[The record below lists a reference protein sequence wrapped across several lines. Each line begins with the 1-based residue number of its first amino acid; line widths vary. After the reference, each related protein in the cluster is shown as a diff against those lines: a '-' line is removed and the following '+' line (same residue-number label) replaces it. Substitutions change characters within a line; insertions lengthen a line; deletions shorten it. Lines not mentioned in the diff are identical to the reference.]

1 MSNGAPMPTIA
12 GFSGVAWRKIGLAA
26 LIIVAVGLPFMVSD
40 YRTFQFNLV
49 LIWAIGILGL
59 NLLTGF
65 SGQIS
70 LGHGAFYAIGAYTS
84 AILMYQWQVPY
95 YVTPPI
101 AGVVCLAVGF
111 LFGYPAGRLAG
122 HYLALATFAL
132 AVAVPQIL
140 KYDPLEPWTGGVQ
153 GIFLDRPEPPF
164 WLPINTDQWL
174 YYFSLVITVIL
185 FVAAW
190 NLLRGR
196 SGLAIRA
203 IRDQQIAAK
212 AMGVDTTFYKSLI
225 FGVSALYTGV
235 AGSLSATVIQFVAP
249 DSFTFLD
256 SIRFFIGMVV
266 GGLGSIAGAIYGGIF
281 IVFMPNIAEEISK
294 AAPGV
299 IYGIILIGFMYIWP
313 LGVAGFVRAVCARL
327 VRGLMGSGGGEP
339 GGAKEGTERQVPGG
353 FTS

>member
-1 MSNGAPMPTIA
+1 MAPGTVAPRIGGLTL
-12 GFSGVAWRKIGLAA
+12 SAWRKIGLAA
-26 LIIVAVGLPFMVSD
+26 LLGGAILLPFLVSD
-40 YRTFQFNLV
+40 YRTFQFTLV

-59 NLLTGF
+59 NLVTGF

-70 LGHGAFYAIGAYTS
+70 LGHGAFYAIGAYTA
-84 AILMYQWQVPY
+84 AILTDQWQVPY
-95 YVTPPI
+95 YLTPPV
-101 AGVVCLAVGF
+101 AGVVCLVVGF

-153 GIFLDRPEPPF
+153 GIFVVRPDPPF
-164 WLPINTDQWL
+164 GLPINTDQWL
-174 YYFSLVITVIL
+174 YFFSLAIAVIL

-196 SGLAIRA
+196 SGRAIRA

-212 AMGVDTTFYKSLI
+212 AMGVDTTLYKSLI
-225 FGVSALYTGV
+225 FGVSALYTGI
-235 AGSLSATVIQFVAP
+235 AGSLSAIVIQFVAP

-266 GGLGSIAGAIYGGIF
+266 GGLGSIAGALYGGIF
-281 IVFMPNIAEEISK
+281 IVFIPNVAEEISK

-299 IYGIILIGFMYIWP
+299 IYGVILIGFMYLLP
-313 LGVAGFVRAVCARL
+313 LGVAGFVRTGLARL
-327 VRGLMGSGGGEP
+327 MRRLIGPAAGRDKASELERKQVVGGP
-339 GGAKEGTERQVPGG
+339 A
-353 FTS
+353 S